1 MKLAEALILRADAQ
15 TRIQQLRDR
24 MVRSA
29 RVQEGDTPPEN
40 PQALV
45 EELTRTV
52 AQWTAL
58 VKQINQTNSQTLL
71 REGMTLTDALAE
83 RDALGMERNVLAAM
97 VAEATTPAARMMQS
111 NIKVF
116 RAVDVATVQK
126 RMDDLAR
133 ERRELDAQIQAL
145 NWTADLIE

>member
-52 AQWTAL
+52 AQWAAL
-58 VKQINQTNSQTLL
+58 VRQINQTNSQTLL
-71 REGMTLTDALAE
+71 RDGMTLTDALAE
-83 RDALGMERNVLAAM
+83 RDALGMERNVLAAL
-97 VAEATTPAARMMQS
+97 VAEATTPAARMGQS

-116 RAVDVATVQK
+116 RAVDVAAIQK